1 MNRSML
7 PLNRWLPSVAL
18 TLAACLAGEAVA
30 AEKSSP
36 VRGLQPV
43 HASWPAREEKRGEL
57 TIRVGSI
64 RTIMR
69 AARSPLPVRFDNG
82 TILLNGGS
90 KLGSQMIRSEDDG
103 FSWRPQQ
110 TQVAHLNTVELD
122 DGRLLVI
129 DFAPKP
135 VDGKPGEYTTKRWTS
150 KDQGRTLEESPSPA
164 VLKLPPKLFDP
175 KRVYW
180 FHGNLV
186 ELADTSVATVMQG
199 EEIVD
204 GKQQWRTFF
213 VRSTDGGETWNYVA
227 MIADNRGIAP
237 IRARL
242 EKSGFVAYGSVEP
255 TLADLGNGQL
265 ICITRTA
272 NDESKIPET
281 QYSPPSDTYH
291 DLSNT
296 IPGDGIHKS
305 MTTLPADKYYT
316 LGPPNAPLIVMRSG
330 DNGRTWSAPA
340 VMAQARGCFPR
351 TAASSDGIL
360 ALTYGGL
367 GTPRW
372 GNCVAFSLDKGRTW
386 TDEINFGPFLTT
398 GYTGVFA
405 IGPGK
410 FIAFFDCTPP
420 QPWTNDAA
428 WWIGAVDIEV
438 TRTAAP
444 AARAKGDGGTP

>member
-1 MNRSML
+1 MKQ
-7 PLNRWLPSVAL
+7 PSRL
-18 TLAACLAGEAVA
+18 ILLLAAAAVSLGDFTAA
-30 AEKSSP
+30 AEP
-36 VRGLQPV
+36 AAARGRQPV
-43 HASWPAREEKRGEL
+43 HASWSEREEQRGNL

-69 AARSPLPVRFDNG
+69 AARSALPVRFDNG

-90 KLGSQMIRSEDDG
+90 KLGSQMIRSEDNG
-103 FSWRPQQ
+103 VSWRPQA
-110 TQVAHLNTVELD
+110 THLSYLNMIELD

-135 VDGKPGEYTTKRWTS
+135 VEGKPGEYTTKRWTS
-150 KDQGRTLEESPSPA
+150 KDQGKTLEESPAPA
-164 VLKLPPKLFDP
+164 KLTLPAERFDP
-175 KRVYW
+175 KLVHW

-186 ELADTSVATVMQG
+186 QLTDKSIATVMQG
-199 EEIVD
+199 EEVVA
-204 GKQQWRTFF
+204 GKSQWRTFY
-213 VRSTDGGETWNYVA
+213 VRSTDAGETWNFVS
-227 MIADNRGIAP
+227 IITDNRGIAP
-237 IRARL
+237 IRPRL

-255 TLADLGNGQL
+255 TLADLGNGKL

-272 NDESKIPET
+272 NDESAIPET

-296 IPGDGIHKS
+296 ITGDGIHKS

-330 DNGRTWSAPA
+330 DNGKTWSAPA

-351 TAASSDGIL
+351 TAVSDDGIL

-367 GTPRW
+367 ATPRW
-372 GNCVAFSLDKGRTW
+372 GNCITFSLDKGRTW
-386 TDEINFGPFLTT
+386 TEEINFGPFLTT

-405 IGPGK
+405 TGPGK

-438 TRTAAP
+438 KRATAP
-444 AARAKGDGGTP
+444 AAAVRDSRIDRK

>member
-1 MNRSML
+1 MMNTGTKL
-7 PLNRWLPSVAL
+7 LCTLFV
-18 TLAACLAGEAVA
+18 LAAPFTGGAFGAEPGTRRGASARSRVVA
-30 AEKSSP
+30 AA
-36 VRGLQPV
+36 RGKARRPDDQGGSDPHD
-43 HASWPAREEKRGEL
+43 HAGR
-57 TIRVGSI
+57 
-64 RTIMR
+64 
-69 AARSPLPVRFDNG
+69 RSPLPVRFKNG

-90 KLGSQMIRSEDDG
+90 KLGSQMIRSEDNG

-110 TQVAHLNTVELD
+110 TQVSHLNTVELD
-122 DGRLLVI
+122 DGTLLVI

-150 KDQGRTLEESPSPA
+150 KDQGRTLTESPKPA

-186 ELADTSVATVMQG
+186 QLADKSVATVMQG
-199 EEIVD
+199 ESMVD
-204 GKQQWRTFF
+204 GKQQWRTFL
-213 VRSTDGGETWNYVA
+213 VRSTDGGETWNYVS
-227 MIADNRGIAP
+227 MIADERGIAP
-237 IRARL
+237 IRAKL
-242 EKSGFVAYGSVEP
+242 EQSGFVAYGSVEP
-255 TLADLGNGQL
+255 TLADLGDGQL

-281 QYSPPSDTYH
+281 QYSPPSETYH
-291 DLSNT
+291 DLNNT
-296 IPGDGIHKS
+296 ISGDGIHKS

-316 LGPPNAPLIVMRSG
+316 LGPPNAPLILMRSG
-330 DNGRTWSAPA
+330 DNGKTWSAPA
-340 VMAQARGCFPR
+340 VMKQPRGCFPR
-351 TAASSDGIL
+351 TAVSSDGIL

-372 GNCVAFSLDKGRTW
+372 GNCVTFSLDRGRTW

-398 GYTGVFA
+398 GYTGLFA
-405 IGPGK
+405 TGEGK

-438 TRTAAP
+438 KRRRVNTA
-444 AARAKGDGGTP
+444 GGGA

>member
-1 MNRSML
+1 
-7 PLNRWLPSVAL
+7 
-18 TLAACLAGEAVA
+18 AADA
-30 AEKSSP
+30 AP
-36 VRGLQPV
+36 PRDLQPV
-43 HASWPAREEKRGEL
+43 HASWQPREEKRGDL
-57 TIRVGSI
+57 IIRVGPI

-69 AARSPLPVRFDNG
+69 AARSPLPVRFDDG
-82 TILLNGGS
+82 TILLSGGS
-90 KLGSQMIRSEDDG
+90 KLGSQMIRSEDNG

-110 TQVAHLNTVELD
+110 TQVAHLNTLELD

-135 VDGKPGEYTTKRWTS
+135 VAGRAGEYTTKRWTS
-150 KDQGRTLEESPSPA
+150 KDQGRTLDESRSPA
-164 VLKLPPKLFDP
+164 SLKLPADRFDP
-175 KRVYW
+175 SRVYW

-186 ELADTSVATVMQG
+186 QLADKSVVTVMQG
-199 EEIVD
+199 EYLVD
-204 GKQQWRTFF
+204 ARQQWRTFL
-213 VRSTDGGETWNYVA
+213 VRSTDAGETWNYVS
-227 MIADNRGIAP
+227 MIADERGIAP

-242 EKSGFVAYGSVEP
+242 ERTGFVAYGSVEP
-255 TLADLGNGQL
+255 TLADLGDGRL

-281 QYSPPSDTYH
+281 QYSSPSETYH
-291 DLSNT
+291 DLNNT
-296 IPGDGIHKS
+296 ITGDGIHKS

-316 LGPPNAPLIVMRSG
+316 LGPPNAPLIVMRSN
-330 DNGRTWSAPA
+330 DNGKTWSAPA

-351 TAASSDGIL
+351 TAVSSDGIL

-372 GNCVAFSLDKGRTW
+372 GNCIAFSLDDGRTW
-386 TDEINFGPFLTT
+386 TDEIIFGPFLTT
-398 GYTGVFA
+398 GYTGLFA

-428 WWIGAVDIEV
+428 WWIGAVDIELK
-438 TRTAAP
+438 RAP
-444 AARAKGDGGTP
+444 PARATRRGTS